1 MIFSPQSREDGE
13 GKGELGERIFDL
25 KTTHKMMLRHELDEL
40 SSTVIGAAI
49 EVHKNTGPG
58 LLESVYEHC
67 LVQELR
73 LRGVNVQSQVKLPI
87 IYKGVTLD
95 KYFNIDIL
103 VKNEIILEL
112 KSVTEIH
119 PIHEAQVIT
128 YLKMANKR
136 LGYLL
141 NFNAPTMKAGIRR
154 RVNNF

>member
-1 MIFSPQSREDGE
+1 MMPR
-13 GKGELGERIFDL
+13 
-25 KTTHKMMLRHELDEL
+25 HKLDEL
-40 SSTVIGAAI
+40 SSIVIGAAI

-58 LLESVYEHC
+58 LLESVYEQC

-73 LRGVNVQSQVKLPI
+73 LQGIKIQSQVKLPI
-87 IYKGVTLD
+87 VYKGVTLE
-95 KYFNIDIL
+95 KYFVIDIL
-103 VKNEIILEL
+103 VENEIILEL

-119 PIHEAQVIT
+119 PIHEAQIIT